1 MGREDHI
8 GFHLRTA
15 DVLAKRFRDSLSE
28 INPVERLTGVQGWVI
43 GYLYEHRDSDI
54 FQRDLEAVFSVR
66 RSTMT
71 NMLQLMEK
79 NGFIT
84 REAVSHD
91 ARLKKIVL
99 TPKAISTH
107 EHVMQNIQ
115 ATERKIIE
123 GLTQEE
129 IDVFLHIIKKIE
141 KNLDTENSQNGGTL

>member
-15 DVLAKRFRDSLSE
+15 DVLAKRFQDSLSE